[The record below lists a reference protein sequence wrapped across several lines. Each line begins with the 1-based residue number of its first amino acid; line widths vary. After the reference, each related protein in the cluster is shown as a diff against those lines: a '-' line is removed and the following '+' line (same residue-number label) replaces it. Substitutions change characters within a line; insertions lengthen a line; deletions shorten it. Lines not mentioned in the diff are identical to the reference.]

1 MAQDDGKT
9 FWQRMQ
15 VSSSQQRYIFM
26 LLVLSA
32 IGIGAIIMGNVLE
45 PESKASEGGLIA
57 EAAAETKKNGGDWTA
72 LAQEEARLAEDLT
85 NALSQIQGVG
95 RVTIKVT
102 LKSSVQ
108 KNYATENQSSATKT
122 NDGQQ
127 NGNSRTTEEN
137 RQEEKLAMQNLTQG
151 VSQPVMIA
159 EERPQAIGVLVV
171 AEGADNLALREQL
184 SSAVQILLDIP
195 AHKVT
200 VLPMEKEENR

>member
-45 PESKASEGGLIA
+45 PEPKASEGGMIA
-57 EAAAETKKNGGDWTA
+57 ETVAETKKNEGDWTA

-108 KNYATENQSSATKT
+108 KNYATENQYSATKT

-200 VLPMEKEENR
+200 VLPMEKEENQ